1 MVSSAVE
8 TRANMRSRALL
19 TLSLTL
25 AVGLMPARP
34 ADARPVSALP
44 ATSRPADSLQALSG
58 ALERVSERV
67 APAVVQVHT
76 TGFAVNADQQ
86 LAVLTRQEGIG
97 SGVVIDA
104 DGYIVTNAHVVAGAR
119 RITVQLAPRSTSPT
133 PGAETR
139 TEGDRLEAE
148 LVGIDR
154 PTDLALLRVPRMGL
168 EALTLGDSDQLRQ
181 GQLVL
186 AFGSPLG
193 LGNTVT
199 MGIVSAVARQLSLD
213 DPAVYVQTDAPVNP
227 GNSGGPLVDSSGQ
240 VVGINTM
247 ILSRSGGSEGV
258 GLAIPANVVRVIAA
272 QLKANGRVH
281 RGMIGVQLQTVD
293 SIMAAALRLP
303 QSRGVIVT
311 DVDRDGPAGPAG
323 VQIGDVFVL
332 LDGRPVESVRQFSA
346 NLFRHA
352 ADATVTL
359 DLLRGDAR
367 LKLKVPVVS
376 KPEDPSRYLAHVDPK
391 KNLVPQLDLL
401 CVDLDDELKASRPRP
416 HIDGGVLVAAA
427 SSEAAVSDRF
437 QPGDIIHGVN
447 RSFLLTLADLKDAV
461 ADLKDGDPVVV
472 QVERQGQLMLIAYEI
487 D

>member
-1 MVSSAVE
+1 
-8 TRANMRSRALL
+8 MRPRVLLSVLALAGVMTTGQAHAQPVPGRPTD
-19 TLSLTL
+19 TLES
-25 AVGLMPARP
+25 
-34 ADARPVSALP
+34 
-44 ATSRPADSLQALSG
+44 LSG
-58 ALERVSERV
+58 ALERASQRV
-67 APAVVQVHT
+67 APAVVQVYT
-76 TGFAVNADQQ
+76 TGFAVSATRQ

-97 SGVVIDA
+97 SGVIIDP

-119 RITVQLAPRSTSPT
+119 SILVQLATSSGPAA
-133 PGAETR
+133 PAGEASP
-139 TEGDRLEAE
+139 EGDKLAAE
-148 LVGIDR
+148 VVGIDAI
-154 PTDLALLRVPRMGL
+154 TDLALLKIPRKGL
-168 EALTLGDSDQLRQ
+168 KALPLGDSDRLKQ

-199 MGIVSAVARQLSLD
+199 MGVVSAVARQLNLD

-227 GNSGGPLVDSSGQ
+227 GNSGGPLVDASGH

-247 ILSRSGGSEGV
+247 ILSHSGGSEGV
-258 GLAIPANVVRVIAA
+258 GLAIPANVVREITG
-272 QLKANGRVH
+272 QLKASGRVH

-303 QSRGVIVT
+303 QPRGVIVT
-311 DVDRDGPAGPAG
+311 DVEADGPAGPAG

-332 LDGRPVESVRQFSA
+332 VDGRPVESVRQFTA

-359 DLLRGDAR
+359 ELLRGDDR
-367 LKLKVPVVS
+367 LTLKVPVIQR
-376 KPEDPSRYLAHVDPK
+376 PDDPSRYLSRVDPK

-401 CVDLDDELKASRPRP
+401 CIDIDEDFKAGRPRP
-416 HIDGGVLVAAA
+416 RLDGGVLVAAT
-427 SSEAAVSDRF
+427 STEAAVPDRF
-437 QPGDIIHGVN
+437 LPGDVIHGIN
-447 RSFLLTLADLKDAV
+447 RTFILTLADLRDAV

-472 QVERQGQLMLIAYEI
+472 QVERQNQLMLIAFEI